1 MLHCKCRYSGRK
13 IDDCTAVSQIAA
25 DARLAFSGW
34 CDPDRDGTRNT
45 GFTSCFH
52 GQKRIQALL
61 DKHHAGQ
68 LSAEEA
74 QELDWFE
81 EIDDYLSLLNR
92 IVRNQLLGQNQPGG
106 SPRCES

>member
-1 MLHCKCRYSGRK
+1 M
-13 IDDCTAVSQIAA
+13 IAPPFPK
-25 DARLAFSGW
+25 LQQM
-34 CDPDRDGTRNT
+34 P
-45 GFTSCFH
+45 TSLSAE
-52 GQKRIQALL
+52 GVIRIELEQGIPVLRAASTVQKRIQALL

-92 IVRNQLLGQNQPGG
+92 VVRNQLLGQNQIV
-106 SPRCES
+106 S